1 MTVEGFEAVFK
12 DLKGQVVQL
21 AQQKVKE
28 CAADASAEA
37 NAFLEKSKDK
47 LKEWTV
53 ALAEKQMDKEEFE
66 WLINSQKG
74 LGEMKL
80 LTQAGLAQIKV
91 DEFTQGV
98 KTIALNTLLGFV
110 NKLK

>member
-1 MTVEGFEAVFK
+1 MDGFEALFE

-21 AQQKVKE
+21 AQQKVKD

-37 NAFLEKSKDK
+37 NAFLERSKDK
-47 LKEWTV
+47 LKEWT
-53 ALAEKQMDKEEFE
+53 LAFAENKIDKEEYE
-66 WLINSQKG
+66 WLMNSQKG
-74 LGEMKL
+74 LGEMKV
-80 LTQAGLAQIKV
+80 LTQAGLAQIKI

-98 KTIALNTLLGFV
+98 KAIALNTLLGFV